1 VGGHRAD
8 VKPTNVLVNSLGEVK
23 LCDFGISAQMTQS
36 LANSYIGCQ
45 PYMAVR
51 KNAAGRSARVTSQC

>member
-1 VGGHRAD
+1 MAGERAD

-51 KNAAGRSARVTSQC
+51 NKVAGRSTWVSKQC